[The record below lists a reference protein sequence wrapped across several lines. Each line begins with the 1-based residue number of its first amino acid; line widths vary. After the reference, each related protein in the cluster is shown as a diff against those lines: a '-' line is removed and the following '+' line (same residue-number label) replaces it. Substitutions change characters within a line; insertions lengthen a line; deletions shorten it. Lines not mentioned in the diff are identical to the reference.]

1 MPIAAKRRGFVLVL
15 LLVAM
20 LLTNAC
26 SSDVETGGD
35 DVRLSAT
42 APVAVRM
49 AEVRTSTPQAAVRAS
64 TPTPAAR
71 ASTPTV
77 DAAATRAARPTATWV
92 PLITPSSTPE
102 GGAPG
107 RADVPRIGIAE
118 AKEKMEAGEAIL
130 VDVRSQAT
138 YEQRHIAGAI
148 SMTSS
153 QVAQQ
158 YTELPSDKLIIF
170 YCA

>member
-1 MPIAAKRRGFVLVL
+1 MPLAAKSRGFVLVL
-15 LLVAM
+15 LLVVGLVASAC
-20 LLTNAC
+20 TSNAGI
-26 SSDVETGGD
+26 GGD
-35 DVRLSAT
+35 DVRSPAT
-42 APVAVRM
+42 APVSVRM
-49 AEVRTSTPQAAVRAS
+49 AEVRTSTPKAPARAA
-64 TPTPAAR
+64 TPTA
-71 ASTPTV
+71 

-92 PLITPSSTPE
+92 PLITPSATPE
-102 GGAPG
+102 GGAPS

-138 YEQRHIAGAI
+138 YEQSHIAGAI

-158 YTELPSDKLIIF
+158 HAELPTDKLIVF
-170 YCA
+170 Y